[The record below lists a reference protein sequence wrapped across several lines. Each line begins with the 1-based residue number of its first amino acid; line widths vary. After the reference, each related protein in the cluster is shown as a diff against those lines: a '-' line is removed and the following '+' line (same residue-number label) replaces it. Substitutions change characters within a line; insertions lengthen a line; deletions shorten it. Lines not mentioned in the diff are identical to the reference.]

1 MPQQKPLQTIITHI
15 ATWGVLFLLPM
26 MFRNL
31 EYPEILVPSAS
42 VMGVFYM
49 NYSWLTPRYYMHG
62 KKTLIWVV
70 NAILIVVLTAALH
83 LWLDLRWGYVFNLA
97 VAVMISVSMRLG
109 SLWQEAQEVQ
119 LEAETALARAELSN
133 LQYQTNPHFL
143 LNTLNNIYALTTF
156 DVPRAQTAI
165 QQLSVMLRHIL
176 YDSQEQDVDI
186 SDEVKFLENYI
197 SLMKIRL
204 SDAVDITFDVT
215 VNDANTRIAP
225 LILIPLVENAF
236 KHGVSPTQP
245 SYIHISLKADKRRIT
260 FDIENSNFPKSN
272 ADHSGHGIGLVQVQ
286 RRLDLSYSGRYQWTH
301 GPSADGTTYCSR
313 IVITINNQTD

>member
-1 MPQQKPLQTIITHI
+1 MTKQKPLQTFATHV
-15 ATWGVLFLLPM
+15 ATWGVLFLLPL

-31 EYPEILVPSAS
+31 DFPETLIPSAT
-42 VMGVFYM
+42 VMAVFYM

-62 KKTLIWVV
+62 NKTLIWVV
-70 NAILIVVLTAALH
+70 NAIVIVVLTAILH
-83 LWLDLRWGYVFNLA
+83 IWLSLRWGYVFNLA

-109 SLWQEAQEVQ
+109 SMWQEAQEVQ
-119 LEAETALARAELSN
+119 LEAETALARTELSN

-156 DVPRAQTAI
+156 DVPQAQQAI

-186 SDEVKFLENYI
+186 NDEVKFLESYI
-197 SLMKIRL
+197 CLMKIRL
-204 SDAVDITFDVT
+204 SDTVDISFDVT
-215 VNDANTRIAP
+215 LHDANARIAP

-245 SYIHISLKADKRRIT
+245 SYIHISLKADTGQLT

-286 RRLDLSYSGRYQWTH
+286 RRLDLSYSGRYQWTY
-301 GPSADGTTYCSR
+301 GPSADGTNYRSQ
-313 IVITINNQTD
+313 IVITK